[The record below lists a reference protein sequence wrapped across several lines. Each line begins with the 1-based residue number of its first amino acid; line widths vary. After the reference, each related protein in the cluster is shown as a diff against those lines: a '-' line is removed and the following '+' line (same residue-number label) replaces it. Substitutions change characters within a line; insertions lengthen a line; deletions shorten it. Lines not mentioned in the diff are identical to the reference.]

1 MKIESGMVT
10 SAALLIFLQT
20 GSTGGLSYDDH
31 DHFGRLSHT
40 EKLIN
45 EDNANENTHSPRN
58 DADLVAVRYGCS
70 FTGSNIC

>member
-31 DHFGRLSHT
+31 DHFGRLSST
-40 EKLIN
+40 EKLTN
-45 EDNANENTHSPRN
+45 EDKALE
-58 DADLVAVRYGCS
+58 
-70 FTGSNIC
+70 